1 MGNRTVSGD
10 YILAV
15 KSIGLSKIGG
25 RKPCTL
31 DGAAKHNKRA
41 NPRELESRGRIDATR
56 VPLNY
61 CLAGAG
67 TVAGIEALAMGL
79 MQAINTSPEKM
90 RRDYC
95 QAIEIVFS
103 LPTNTA
109 IDLQQFFTECVNW
122 CAAQFEMGNIL
133 SADVHLDEAHP
144 HCHVLIAP
152 IQNGRWVGSKL
163 IDRSNTHA
171 LRESFKSCVA
181 DRYGLRM
188 VDKLTGKQKTDAI
201 AIVLEDIEA
210 HHKSLI
216 AMPIWQPVRQS
227 IERNPAPFVA
237 ALGLALKDK
246 APPKRKT
253 MAQIF
258 TSTGTGAK
266 REDTL
271 SNSKPIEFEAAG
283 IADTAVALNP
293 IGNEVPLPA
302 PLAVP
307 DHDQNN
313 QSLSCVGFGIVRT
326 NESPAPEPAK
336 LPKLVEEREDGYKVE
351 RDTDQAD
358 YSDGE
363 SMGLPQSWD
372 D

>member
-1 MGNRTVSGD
+1 MSGD

-41 NPRELESRGRIDATR
+41 NPRELENRGRIDATR

-79 MQAINTSPEKM
+79 MGAINTSPEKM

-103 LPTNTA
+103 LPTNTT
-109 IDLQQFFTECVNW
+109 IDLRHFFTECVNW
-122 CAAQFEMGNIL
+122 CAAQFGMGNIL

-152 IQNGRWVGSKL
+152 IQDGRWVGSKL

-171 LRESFKSCVA
+171 LRESFKAGVA

-188 VDKLTGKQKTDAI
+188 VDKLTGKQKTDAV

-210 HHKSLI
+210 HHKPLI
-216 AMPIWQPVRQS
+216 ASPLWQPLRQC
-227 IERNPAPFVA
+227 IERAPAPFVA
-237 ALGLALKDK
+237 ALGLALRDK

-258 TSTGTGAK
+258 TSTGKGAK
-266 REDTL
+266 RETL
-271 SNSKPIEFEAAG
+271 SLKKSKPKGFGAADSAD
-283 IADTAVALNP
+283 IAEPLNP

-307 DHDQNN
+307 DDAQNN
-313 QSLSCVGFGIVRT
+313 QSLSCVGFDLVRT
-326 NESPAPEPAK
+326 DESPSPEPAS
-336 LPKLVEEREDGYKVE
+336 LPKVVEDREDGYKVE
-351 RDTDQAD
+351 RDTDHPD
-358 YSDGE
+358 HGDGE
-363 SMGLPQSWD
+363 SWGLPQSWD
-372 D
+372 E